1 MMYYPTLGR
10 LFGWPEVVSEE
21 GNIEVLFV
29 LEERQSPK
37 VIELIKCRND
47 KKKKRDTQ
55 KELGHQTHGT
65 AYPQYIMIGSSCFS

>member
-1 MMYYPTLGR
+1 MRYCPTLGR

-29 LEERQSPK
+29 LEEGQSPK

-47 KKKKRDTQ
+47 KNKKTETLKKNWDIKLTGQ
-55 KELGHQTHGT
+55 LIHN
-65 AYPQYIMIGSSCFS
+65 IS

>member
-47 KKKKRDTQ
+47 KKKKETLKKNWDIKFTGQ
-55 KELGHQTHGT
+55 LIHN
-65 AYPQYIMIGSSCFS
+65 IS